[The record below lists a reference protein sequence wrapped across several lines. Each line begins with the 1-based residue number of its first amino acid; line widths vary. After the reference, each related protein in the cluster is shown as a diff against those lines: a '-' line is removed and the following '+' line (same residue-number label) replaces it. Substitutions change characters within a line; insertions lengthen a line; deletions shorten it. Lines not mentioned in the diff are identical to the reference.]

1 MPQTLGRGIARV
13 HRLFPGWLFG
23 DHAQVLNP
31 WRLRLLVHLETLGTV
46 RAVAE
51 ALRMSP
57 SSVSQQL
64 AVLEREARTTL
75 LDHHG
80 RRVALTPAAVVLAAH
95 GREILGRIEAA
106 EADLA
111 LRRAEPVGVVRVG
124 SFASGLHALLLP
136 AAARLRQ
143 SHPRLRVECVELESH
158 DSLPALR
165 RGELDVALILDFGD
179 GWLPVDARLR
189 RLPLTAD
196 PVVLVLPRGHPAAGA
211 AVVDLASLA
220 DQHWALDQ
228 DGSYFHDLVV
238 RQCRRAGFEPVVVG
252 RYASYSLM
260 LEQVESGLAV
270 AALPELAVD
279 RRYDVVSTALAPA
292 VDRTIHAVTP
302 DGPPPLPAVAAVLD
316 GLVAVGADLAGG
328 R

>member
-1 MPQTLGRGIARV
+1 VLTNKEA
-13 HRLFPGWLFG
+13 
-23 DHAQVLNP
+23 AVLNP

-64 AVLEREARTTL
+64 AVLERESRTTL
-75 LDHHG
+75 LEHHG
-80 RRVALTPAAVVLAAH
+80 RRVTLTPAATVLAAH

-111 LRRAEPVGVVRVG
+111 QRRAEPLGVVRVG
-124 SFASGLHALLLP
+124 SFSSGLHALVLP
-136 AAARLRQ
+136 AAVRLRAT
-143 SHPRLRVECVELESH
+143 HPGLRVDCVELESH

-165 RGELDVALILDFGD
+165 RGELDVALIVDFHD
-179 GWLPVDARLR
+179 GWLPVDDRLR
-189 RLPLTAD
+189 LRPLAGD
-196 PVVLVLPRGHPAAGA
+196 PVVLVLPRDHPSAGA
-211 AVVDLASLA
+211 DTVDLASLS
-220 DQHWALDQ
+220 DQRWALDQ
-228 DGSYFHDLVV
+228 GGSYFHDLVV
-238 RQCRRAGFEPVVVG
+238 RLCRRAGFEPVVAG

-260 LEQVESGLAV
+260 LQHVESGLAV

-279 RRYDVVSTALAPA
+279 RRYDVVSTALTPA
-292 VDRTIHAVTP
+292 VDRTIHAVTS
-302 DGPPPLPAVAAVLD
+302 GGPPLPAAAAVLD
-316 GLVAVGADLAGG
+316 ELAAVGAALG